1 MSGTSWPA
9 VSVVVPTY
17 RRFEPLLNT
26 LRDLLAQEYSDLEV
40 IVADQN
46 PSWPTELQ
54 SQLDE
59 VRSHPNVRWLS
70 LEAPGVVAARNE
82 AVRVSRG
89 EIVLF
94 VDDDVEISD
103 RHFIERHALNCRE
116 PAVAAVAG
124 RECSPGT
131 ANLVKDDT
139 YQNPAETPNYS
150 DEPAVL
156 QALSFD
162 RDSSRRVWVTTF
174 CTCNG
179 SIRRDAF
186 LAVGGF
192 DENFT
197 GNSYGDDYDLAIRLD
212 AAGYRIVFD
221 PQAALVHLRVPVGGL
236 RLSDSANSFNEFDR
250 AVSSWIFVLRH
261 GRGRIPSLLYRH
273 VLRKTVLMKRNF
285 VRPWRQPA
293 VWAGVIRAYFEA
305 RRRVRRGPRSRF
317 MQPPRDVQQA
327 ELVVANTR

>member
-1 MSGTSWPA
+1 MSGADSTPT
-9 VSVVVPTY
+9 VSVIVPTY
-17 RRFEPLLNT
+17 RRFEPLLST
-26 LRDLLAQEYSDLEV
+26 LRDLVAQDYPELEI

-46 PSWPTELQ
+46 PAWPSELQ
-54 SQLDE
+54 PQIDE
-59 VRSHPNVRWLS
+59 LRAHRNIRWLP
-70 LEAPGVVAARNE
+70 LAAPGVVAARNE
-82 AVRVSRG
+82 AGQISQG
-89 EIVLF
+89 EILLF
-94 VDDDVEISD
+94 VDDDVEIRD
-103 RHFIERHALNCRE
+103 RQFIRRHVRNYRD
-116 PAVAAVAG
+116 PAVSAVAG
-124 RECSPGT
+124 RECSPGRAPP
-131 ANLVKDDT
+131 ANESDQL
-139 YQNPAETPNYS
+139 PSETPQYS

-162 RDSSRRVWVTTF
+162 RDSSRRVWVATF

-236 RLSDSANSFNEFDR
+236 RLSDAANSFNEFDR
-250 AVSSWIFVLRH
+250 ALSSWIFVLRH

-273 VLRKTVLMKRNF
+273 LLRKTVLTKRNV

-293 VWAGVIRAYFEA
+293 AWAGMIRAYFEA
-305 RRRVRRGPRSRF
+305 RRRVRSGPRSRF
-317 MQPPRDVQQA
+317 TQPPRALEQEQLA
-327 ELVVANTR
+327 TAASR